1 MTQNEENT
9 PKLPV
14 KPPLSR
20 RLMHRFEETLE
31 ENFSTLPT
39 GVMVEQMAILD
50 ITFRQG
56 LHYAL
61 SGSMDAP
68 VFHAALKA
76 QNQYRYTLKALN
88 SFDNAQGK
96 RRET

>member
-14 KPPLSR
+14 KPPLSLRLMR
-20 RLMHRFEETLE
+20 RLEETLNE
-31 ENFSTLPT
+31 DVSILPT

-50 ITFRQG
+50 IAFRHG

-76 QNQYRYTLKALN
+76 QNQYRYTLKALD
-88 SFDNAQGK
+88 SFDNA
-96 RRET
+96 RRLRSKT

>member
-14 KPPLSR
+14 KPPLSLRLTR
-20 RLMHRFEETLE
+20 RLEETLDE
-31 ENFSTLPT
+31 GVSILPT

-50 ITFRQG
+50 IAFRQG

-68 VFHAALKA
+68 VFQAALKA
-76 QNQYRYTLKALN
+76 QNQYRYTLKALD
-88 SFDNAQGK
+88 SFDNA
-96 RRET
+96 RRPRSKT

>member
-14 KPPLSR
+14 KPPLSLRLMR
-20 RLMHRFEETLE
+20 RLEETLNE
-31 ENFSTLPT
+31 DVSILPT

-50 ITFRQG
+50 IAFRHG

-61 SGSMDAP
+61 SGSMSA
-68 VFHAALKA
+68 
-76 QNQYRYTLKALN
+76 
-88 SFDNAQGK
+88 
-96 RRET
+96 

>member
-20 RLMHRFEETLE
+20 RLMCRLEETLE
-31 ENFSTLPT
+31 DYSTLPT

-50 ITFRQG
+50 VAFRHG

-88 SFDNAQGK
+88 SFDNAQAK

>member
-14 KPPLSR
+14 KPPLGL
-20 RLMHRFEETLE
+20 RLRHRLEQTLDE
-31 ENFSTLPT
+31 DISILPT

-50 ITFRQG
+50 VAFRHG

-61 SGSMDAP
+61 SGSMDGHI
-68 VFHAALKA
+68 FHAALKA
-76 QNQYRYTLKALN
+76 QNQYRYTFKALN
-88 SFDNAQGK
+88 SLDNAHGK

>member
-14 KPPLSR
+14 KPPLCR
-20 RLMHRFEETLE
+20 RLMRRLEETLE
-31 ENFSTLPT
+31 DHSTLPP

-50 ITFRQG
+50 VAFRHG

-68 VFHAALKA
+68 VFNAALKA
-76 QNQYRYTLKALN
+76 QNQYRYTLKALE